1 MQTLP
6 FMCERLGINLEA
18 DQNVEEEVESCFATT
33 RSNNCLAHVKELHI
47 GDNVLG
53 GLRDPKTGPRTTI
66 SWTYSSHIMDEHEFC
81 EEDDMF
87 WGISN
92 GI

>member
-18 DQNVEEEVESCFATT
+18 DQNVEEEVEKLL
-33 RSNNCLAHVKELHI
+33 RYHESNNCLAHVKELHI

-66 SWTYSSHIMDEHEFC
+66 SSH
-81 EEDDMF
+81 
-87 WGISN
+87 
-92 GI
+92 